1 MAAAVDAMES
11 DWTRVGLMP
20 AKGLLRKGG
29 RYIFQFRIKSFLN
42 LRTEPSTRRQPM
54 RISRRRVIQSASAM
68 CVPLASA
75 PARSQASLET
85 VKIITGFPP
94 GGTSDTLCRR
104 VAAKLAPG
112 YARSAV
118 VENRT
123 GAGGQ
128 IAIQGVRALPPDGAT
143 LLQTPMSMLGIYPH
157 IYRKLPYD
165 PVADLSPVS
174 LGCTFDFGFA
184 VGPLVPATVRNIADF
199 LAWCKANPDK
209 ANYGSPAAGSVPHFI
224 GVLLGRSAGVD
235 IKHVP
240 YRGTQPAILEMVGGQ
255 LQAVCGPIG
264 EFTQHV
270 AAGKCR
276 LLAATGA
283 SRSRFAADT
292 PTLVEQ
298 GLRDM
303 AFSEWFGLYMPGKAP
318 ADVVQRANAALRAA
332 LADKETV
339 DGLAVMGLEARSS
352 TPAELAA
359 MLDTDTRRWGPIV
372 KSIGFT
378 AES

>member
-1 MAAAVDAMES
+1 MS
-11 DWTRVGLMP
+11 LHRRH
-20 AKGLLRKGG
+20 LL
-29 RYIFQFRIKSFLN
+29 Q
-42 LRTEPSTRRQPM
+42 
-54 RISRRRVIQSASAM
+54 ASAA
-68 CVPLASA
+68 LAL
-75 PARSQASLET
+75 PALGTTARAQAAFDT

-94 GGTSDTLCRR
+94 GGTSDTICRR
-104 VAAKLAPG
+104 VAAKMAPG
-112 YARSAV
+112 YGRSVV

-128 IAIQGVRALPPDGAT
+128 IAIQGVRNMAPDGT
-143 LLQTPMSMLGIYPH
+143 TILQTPMSMLGIYPH

-165 PVADLSPVS
+165 PVADLTPVS

-184 VGPLVPATVRNIADF
+184 VGPAVPAGVKTIADF

-224 GVLLGRSAGVD
+224 GVLLGRQGGVD
-235 IKHVP
+235 LKHVP

-255 LQAVCGPIG
+255 IQAVSGPIG

-283 SRSRFAADT
+283 SRSRFAPDT

-298 GLRDM
+298 GMRDM
-303 AFSEWFGLYMPGKAP
+303 AFSEWFGFYLPGKAP

-339 DGLAVMGLEARSS
+339 DGLALMGLEAKSS

-359 MLDTDTRRWGPIV
+359 LLEADTRRWGPIV

-378 AES
+378 VES

>member
-1 MAAAVDAMES
+1 
-11 DWTRVGLMP
+11 
-20 AKGLLRKGG
+20 
-29 RYIFQFRIKSFLN
+29 
-42 LRTEPSTRRQPM
+42 M
-54 RISRRRVIQSASAM
+54 RPDRRRLVQAVTALLLPALAM
-68 CVPLASA
+68 PTRA
-75 PARSQASLET
+75 QTTLET

-94 GGTSDTLCRR
+94 GGTSDALCRR
-104 VAAKLAPG
+104 VAAKLTPG

-128 IAIQGVRALPPDGAT
+128 IAIQGVRTLPPDGAT
-143 LLQTPMSMLGIYPH
+143 ILQTPMSMLGVYPH
-157 IYRKLPYD
+157 IYRKLAYD

-184 VGPLVPATVRNIADF
+184 VGPSVPATVRNVAEF

-235 IKHVP
+235 LKHVP
-240 YRGTQPAILEMVGGQ
+240 YRGTQPAILDMIGGQ
-255 LQAVCGPIG
+255 VQAVCGPIG

-283 SRSRFAADT
+283 SRSRFAPDT

-303 AFSEWFGLYMPGKAP
+303 AFSEWFGFYLPGKAP
-318 ADVVQRANAALRAA
+318 AEVVQRANAALRAA
-332 LADKETV
+332 LADKETA
-339 DGLAVMGLEARSS
+339 DGLAVMGLEAKSS
-352 TPAELAA
+352 TPAELATL
-359 MLDTDTRRWGPIV
+359 LDNDTRRWGPIV
-372 KSIGFT
+372 KAIGFT

>member
-1 MAAAVDAMES
+1 MS
-11 DWTRVGLMP
+11 LHRRH
-20 AKGLLRKGG
+20 LL
-29 RYIFQFRIKSFLN
+29 Q
-42 LRTEPSTRRQPM
+42 
-54 RISRRRVIQSASAM
+54 ASAA
-68 CVPLASA
+68 LAL
-75 PARSQASLET
+75 PALGTTARAQAAFDT

-94 GGTSDTLCRR
+94 GGTSDTICRR
-104 VAAKLAPG
+104 VAAKMAPG
-112 YARSAV
+112 YGRSVV

-128 IAIQGVRALPPDGAT
+128 IAIQGVRTMAPDGAT

-184 VGPLVPATVRNIADF
+184 VGPAVPASVKTIADF

-224 GVLLGRSAGVD
+224 GVLLGRQGGVD
-235 IKHVP
+235 LKHVP

-255 LQAVCGPIG
+255 IQAVSGPIG

-283 SRSRFAADT
+283 SRSRFAPDT

-303 AFSEWFGLYMPGKAP
+303 AFSEWFGFYLPGKAS

-339 DGLAVMGLEARSS
+339 DGLAVMGLEAKSS

-359 MLDTDTRRWGPIV
+359 LLEADTRRWGPIV

-378 AES
+378 VES

>member
-1 MAAAVDAMES
+1 MRNDRRRLFQAAAA
-11 DWTRVGLMP
+11 LLP
-20 AKGLLRKGG
+20 A
-29 RYIFQFRIKSFLN
+29 
-42 LRTEPSTRRQPM
+42 
-54 RISRRRVIQSASAM
+54 
-68 CVPLASA
+68 LAL
-75 PARSQASLET
+75 PARAQATLDT

-94 GGTSDTLCRR
+94 GGSSDTLCRR
-104 VAAKLAPG
+104 VAAKLVPG

-128 IAIQGVRALPPDGAT
+128 IAIQGVRSLPPDGAT
-143 LLQTPMSMLGIYPH
+143 LLQTPMSMLGVYPH
-157 IYRKLPYD
+157 IYRRLAYD

-184 VGPLVPATVRNIADF
+184 VGPTVPAAVRNVADF
-199 LAWCKANPDK
+199 MAWCKANPAQ

-240 YRGTQPAILEMVGGQ
+240 YRGTQPAILDMIGGQ
-255 LQAVCGPIG
+255 LPAVCGPIG

-276 LLAATGA
+276 LIASTGT
-283 SRSRFAADT
+283 SRNRFAPDT

-303 AFSEWFGLYMPGKAP
+303 AFSEWFGFFLPGKAP

-332 LADKETV
+332 LADKETI
-339 DGLAVMGLEARSS
+339 DGLAVMGLEAKSS
-352 TPAELAA
+352 TPGELAA
-359 MLDTDTRRWGPIV
+359 LLDADTRRWGPIV
-372 KSIGFT
+372 KAIGFT